1 MHIEARL
8 GMITATYCYN
18 KYELSDEED
27 DCHLDDVLEEDEV
40 GELINQTIGPSAP
53 KFEMLIGQL
62 I

>member
-27 DCHLDDVLEEDEV
+27 DYHLDDVLEKDEV
-40 GELINQTIGPSAP
+40 GEPINQTIGLSVS
-53 KFEMLIGQL
+53 KFEILIGQL